1 MTTYNHPFLA
11 SIFIY
16 IKLRCSFHEHKVEI
30 MSAHLLSCRITE
42 CSCSWPTSSCSQ
54 SSPVLNGAFIYCG
67 PGLWNK
73 LPTDLRSIITV
84 DIYLKTDS
92 KPFYSPRLTQ

>member
-30 MSAHLLSCRITE
+30 MSAHLLSLQNNRMQLQLANKQLLTV
-42 CSCSWPTSSCSQ
+42 Q
-54 SSPVLNGAFIYCG
+54 SGA
-67 PGLWNK
+67 
-73 LPTDLRSIITV
+73 
-84 DIYLKTDS
+84 
-92 KPFYSPRLTQ
+92 

>member
-1 MTTYNHPFLA
+1 MQLQLA
-11 SIFIY
+11 N
-16 IKLRCSFHEHKVEI
+16 KQ
-30 MSAHLLSCRITE
+30 LLIV
-42 CSCSWPTSSCSQ
+42 Q
-54 SSPVLNGAFIYCG
+54 SGAEGAFIYCG